1 MTKAT
6 DTNSLHLAPTPAPA
20 RNQARDRAR
29 DLAALAL
36 LDEPTRRRLYE
47 YVSWHSEPVGR
58 DQAAAALAITREL
71 AAFHLDR
78 LVEAGLLDA
87 SYRRLSGRQ
96 GPGAGR
102 PAKLYLRAD
111 RDLSVSFPERRYEV
125 VAD

>member
-6 DTNSLHLAPTPAPA
+6 DTNPLHLAPTPAPA
-20 RNQARDRAR
+20 RDRARLQARDQAR

-47 YVSWHSEPVGR
+47 YVSGHSEPVGR
-58 DQAAAALAITREL
+58 DQAAAALGITREL

-111 RDLSVSFPERRYEV
+111 RDLSVSFPERR
-125 VAD
+125 